1 MTPGRLDE
9 ILAGFGQANIAVVGD
24 FFLDKYLE
32 IESALAEISLETG
45 LEARQVVAVRNQP
58 GGAGTVVAN
67 LCALGAGRVQCLGL
81 IGDDGEGFE
90 LTRALQR
97 LGADTEGLL
106 VRSDRLTP
114 TYCKPMLRLPTGGLR
129 ELERL
134 DHRSRLPVPQEAEC
148 ELIELLQ
155 TTTTA
160 SAIIAQDQIQEPEC
174 GAITTR
180 IRAELAALFE
190 ANPKLIGFADS
201 RVRVGEFRNIIVKP
215 NQSEARAAVPGSEDA
230 IACARELARQTERPV
245 FLTMG
250 EEGIAVVT
258 QTTWQHVPTVKLT
271 GELDFVGA
279 GDSAT
284 AGAVLALCAGA
295 ELMEAALV
303 ANIVASITVQQ
314 VSTTGTA
321 TQEQIK
327 QRFTEYEQ
335 VWSELPPPQLFADES
350 RAV

>member
-9 ILAGFGQANIAVVGD
+9 ILAGFGRAKITVVGD

-32 IESALAEISLETG
+32 IEPTLAEVSLETG
-45 LEARQVVAVRNQP
+45 QEARQVVAIRCQP

-67 LCALGAGRVQCLGL
+67 LCALGSGRVQCLGL

-90 LTRALQR
+90 LTRALRR
-97 LGADTEGLL
+97 LCADTEGVL

-114 TYCKPMLRLPTGGLR
+114 TYCKPMVRLPMGGLR

-134 DHRSRLPVPQEAEC
+134 DHRSGLPVPKEAESDLMDRV
-148 ELIELLQ
+148 EAASAD
-155 TTTTA
+155 A

-180 IRAELAALFE
+180 MRAALAAMCE
-190 ANPKLIGFADS
+190 ARPKLIGFADS
-201 RVRVGEFRNIIVKP
+201 RVRVGEFRHMIVKP
-215 NQSEARAAVPGSEDA
+215 NQSEARAAVPGNENA
-230 IACARELARQTERPV
+230 IACARKLARRTERPV

-258 QTTWQHVPTVKLT
+258 QTTWQQVPTVKLT
-271 GELDFVGA
+271 TELDIVGA
-279 GDSAT
+279 GDSVA
-284 AGAVLALCAGA
+284 AGTVLALCAGA
-295 ELMEAALV
+295 NPTEAAVL

-314 VSTTGTA
+314 LGTTGTA
-321 TQEQIK
+321 TQEQVRR
-327 QRFTEYEQ
+327 RFAEFEQ
-335 VWSELPPPQLFADES
+335 VWSELPPPQLFI
-350 RAV
+350 